1 LARLPSTTASGNG
14 FARQP
19 TWFTRR
25 RLLLLTL
32 LVFILG
38 GVAVALD
45 LKFVTGEKPRPVL
58 PSSLL
63 VLDARSMATIRNDP
77 GQPMGPPPSVARG
90 GGLIWTVD
98 EDSNRLIGRT
108 PTSNRVVRTETVGS
122 EPVAV
127 AVGYGSVWAAN
138 SGNGTITRVALRG
151 KRVETLGLSDQ
162 PSAIAT
168 GANYVWVLS
177 LRSKKVI
184 RINPSTNLVTKK
196 VRLSRPPI
204 RVSANRTQ
212 VLVLI
217 GE

>member
-1 LARLPSTTASGNG
+1 LARLPSTTASGSG
-14 FARQP
+14 FTPQP

-45 LKFVTGEKPRPVL
+45 LKFVTGGKPRAVL

-63 VLDARSMATIRNDP
+63 VLDPRSLATIRNDP
-77 GQPMGPPPSVARG
+77 GQPMGPPPRVARG
-90 GGLIWTVD
+90 AGLVWTVD
-98 EDSNRLIGRT
+98 TDSNKLIGRAGK
-108 PTSNRVVRTETVGS
+108 RVVREVAVGS

-127 AVGYGSVWAAN
+127 AIGYGSVWVAN

-151 KRVETLGLSDQ
+151 SRVETLGLNDQ

-168 GANYVWVLS
+168 GANYVWILS
-177 LRSKKVI
+177 LRGKKVI
-184 RINPSTNLVTKK
+184 RINPSTNLITKK
-196 VRLSRPPI
+196 VRLSRAPI
-204 RVSANRTQ
+204 GVSANRTQ